1 MGECDALNG
10 ALVIFI
16 SGCRMNEPVLVLNL
30 NFEPL
35 NVCNTRR
42 AVGLLMVGKAELVEN
57 GRGHIRTANSTYPRP
72 SVIRLKYLIRRPHPH
87 VKLSKHE
94 IFRRDNH
101 RCQYCGEEHAR
112 LTIDHVVPRR
122 AGGPH
127 SWENLVAACPACNRR
142 KGHRTLSETHMQ
154 LRRQP
159 FEPTAS
165 AWYLYGRHTQRYGE
179 WTRYLEGW

>member
-1 MGECDALNG
+1 
-10 ALVIFI
+10 
-16 SGCRMNEPVLVLNL
+16 MNEPVLVLNR

-72 SVIRLKYLIRRPHPH
+72 SVIRLKYLIRRPRPR
-87 VKLSKHE
+87 VRLSKRE
-94 IFRRDNH
+94 IFRRDDY
-101 RCQYCGEEHAR
+101 RCQYCGDEHAQ
-112 LTIDHVVPRR
+112 LTVDHVIPRR

-127 SWENLVAACPACNRR
+127 TWENLVAACPACNRR
-142 KGHRTLSETHMQ
+142 KGHRTLGEARMQ

-159 FEPTAS
+159 TEPLPS
-165 AWYLYGRHTQRYGE
+165 ARYLYGRQAQQYRE
-179 WTRYLEGW
+179 WGRYLEGW

>member
-1 MGECDALNG
+1 
-10 ALVIFI
+10 
-16 SGCRMNEPVLVLNL
+16 MNEPVLVLNR

-57 GRGHIRTANSTYPRP
+57 GRGPIHTAQAVYPRP
-72 SVIRLKYLIRRPHPH
+72 SVIRLMYLIRRPRPR
-87 VKLSKHE
+87 VKLSKRE
-94 IFRRDNH
+94 ILRRDNY

-112 LTIDHVVPRR
+112 LTVDHVIPRR

-127 SWENLVAACPACNRR
+127 SWDNLVAACLACNRR
-142 KGHRTLSETHMQ
+142 KGHRAPGEAHMQ

-159 FEPTAS
+159 FEPVPS
-165 AWYLYGRHTQRYGE
+165 AQYLYGRQAQQYGE
-179 WTRYLEGW
+179 WARYLEGW